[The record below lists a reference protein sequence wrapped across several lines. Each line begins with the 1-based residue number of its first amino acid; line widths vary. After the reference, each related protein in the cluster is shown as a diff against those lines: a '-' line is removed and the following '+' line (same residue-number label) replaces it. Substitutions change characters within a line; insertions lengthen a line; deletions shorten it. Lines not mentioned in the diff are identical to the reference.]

1 MFRGLFIGV
10 DRYASPGINWLSC
23 ARRDAMA
30 LHGLFSDSIGGEA
43 ALLTDAEAT
52 VAAIQEGFQ
61 RLAAAETD
69 DVVMIAFSGHGTD
82 THEIVAYD
90 TDAQDVAGTSIPL
103 TALGEWCARIRA
115 RRLLVI
121 LDCSLRRCTT
131 LAPSLARPV
140 VIRDRTFCLARWG
153 AVPEP
158 HSNLMAYNKHLI
170 LNIWSA
176 MTYSN

>member
-43 ALLTDAEAT
+43 ALVTDAEAT

-69 DVVMIAFSGHGTD
+69 DVAVIAFSGDGTD
-82 THEIVAYD
+82 THE
-90 TDAQDVAGTSIPL
+90 
-103 TALGEWCARIRA
+103 
-115 RRLLVI
+115 
-121 LDCSLRRCTT
+121 
-131 LAPSLARPV
+131 
-140 VIRDRTFCLARWG
+140 
-153 AVPEP
+153 
-158 HSNLMAYNKHLI
+158 N
-170 LNIWSA
+170 
-176 MTYSN
+176 